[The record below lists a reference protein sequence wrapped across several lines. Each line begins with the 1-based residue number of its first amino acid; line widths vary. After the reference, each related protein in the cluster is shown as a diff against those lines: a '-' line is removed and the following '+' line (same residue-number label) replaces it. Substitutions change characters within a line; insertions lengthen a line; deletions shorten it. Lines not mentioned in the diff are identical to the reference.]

1 MCERVSLLMT
11 QQLVATQR
19 KGECRNDEEWN
30 AESLFLDAL
39 FRLEFDQSD
48 GTKLKGDN
56 VFVIILKVT

>member
-30 AESLFLDAL
+30 AESFFLRRTF
-39 FRLEFDQSD
+39 FRLEFDHSD
-48 GTKLKGDN
+48 GTKLKGN
-56 VFVIILKVT
+56 KVLGG